1 MNENPCCPVCTCVYS
16 PTEVNCPECN
26 WELQAAYVLVPD
38 TAEMQLRYERELNQA
53 RLAYL
58 LRRVTSLEDVA
69 HGLQDH
75 TRQAG
80 AELRR
85 IQQQADQRRAQFQ
98 NNLNQIKAQIDTCTT
113 ALAHLPSHP
122 SAPITVSP
130 HENLAQAVA
139 DAPSGAEIHLL
150 AGIYHLAQSLRIDK
164 PLSLRGAGIEATR
177 IVGTSEGA
185 VLHVQGK
192 GLFRLTELSVV
203 YQGTAPASAVDVTDR
218 QLEVQRCCFTGGVS
232 DQRGSKRGGG
242 GLVLRGQAYGTVA
255 DCVCRLN
262 QWGIAATDNVQPV
275 LIDNL
280 CSANREAGIFYK
292 DRAKG
297 IAKRNVCIG
306 NKVYGMYVSAEA
318 SPGLENNMCRESD
331 YGIAY
336 TDTAGGFAIGNTCI
350 ANARDAMRIE
360 RTASPSLV
368 ANVCNYN
375 GWFGLWRSWQW
386 MYNRPSWYSVQFLFI
401 RRALFIIFFIII
413 FILLFF

>member
-1 MNENPCCPVCTCVYS
+1 MNENPCCPVCTRVYS
-16 PTEVNCPECN
+16 PTEVTCPECN
-26 WELQAAYVLVPD
+26 WELQGAYVLVPD
-38 TAEMQLRYERELNQA
+38 TTEMQLRYERELNQA
-53 RLAYL
+53 RQAYL
-58 LRRVTSLEDVA
+58 LRRVTLLEEVA
-69 HGLQDH
+69 HTLQDH
-75 TRQAG
+75 TPRMQ
-80 AELRR
+80 AELHR

-98 NNLNQIKAQIDTCTT
+98 NNLNQIKAQIDTYTT

-122 SAPITVSP
+122 SAAITVSP
-130 HENLAQAVA
+130 NEDLAQAVA
-139 DAPSGAEIHLL
+139 SAPSGAEIHLL
-150 AGIYHLAQSLRIDK
+150 AGVYQLAQSLRIDK
-164 PLSLRGAGIEATR
+164 PLTLRGAGMEATR

-218 QLEVQRCCFTGGVS
+218 ELEVQRCYFTGGVS
-232 DQRGSKRGGG
+232 DKRGSKRGGG

-262 QWGIAATDNVQPV
+262 QWGLAATDNVQLV

-297 IAKRNVCIG
+297 IAKRNLCIG
-306 NKVYGMYVSAEA
+306 NKVYGIYVSAEA
-318 SPGLENNMCRESD
+318 SPRLENNICRESD

-336 TDTAGGFAIGNTCI
+336 TDTAGGFAMGNTCM

-360 RTASPSLV
+360 RTASPSLA
-368 ANVCNYN
+368 ANMCNYN

-386 MYNRPSWYSVQFLFI
+386 MNNRPAWYSFYFLFI
-401 RRALFIIFFIII
+401 RRTLFMIFLIIV